1 MSKRGDREFL
11 MDMLIACE
19 KIIKYTK
26 DLSYEDFRRNDIV
39 IDAVV
44 RNIEI
49 LGEASK
55 NISEGLK
62 KKYPEVEWREILRTR
77 DKIIHFYFGVDLS
90 IVWDIITVDIP
101 ALKEKLKG
109 IIEKEGWEN
118 EANNGEK
125 RCSR

>member
-1 MSKRGDREFL
+1 MSKREDREL
-11 MDMLIACE
+11 IMDMLIACE

-26 DLSYEDFRRNDIV
+26 GLSYEDFRRNDMV

-55 NISEGLK
+55 NVSEELRRR
-62 KKYPEVEWREILRTR
+62 YPEVEWREISRTR

-90 IVWDIITVDIP
+90 IIWDIITVDIP
-101 ALKEKLKG
+101 SLRKKLED
-109 IIEKEGWEN
+109 IEKEMGWRE
-118 EANNGEK
+118 EK
-125 RCSR
+125 A

>member
-1 MSKRGDREFL
+1 MSKRDDREFL
-11 MDMLIACE
+11 MDMIIACE
-19 KIIKYTK
+19 KILRYTK
-26 DLSYEDFRRNDIV
+26 DITYEDFKKDEMV

-55 NISEGLK
+55 NVSDK
-62 KKYPEVEWREILRTR
+62 MKRKHPEVEWREIAKTR

-101 ALKEKLKG
+101 FLKEKLLNIVK
-109 IIEKEGWEN
+109 KEWE
-118 EANNGEK
+118 ETQDL
-125 RCSR
+125 

>member
-11 MDMLIACE
+11 IDMLIACE

-55 NISEGLK
+55 RISEGLK

-101 ALKEKLKG
+101 LKEKT
-109 IIEKEGWEN
+109 
-118 EANNGEK
+118 
-125 RCSR
+125 

>member
-11 MDMLIACE
+11 IDMPIACE

-49 LGEASK
+49 IGEASK

-62 KKYPEVEWREILRTR
+62 KKYSEVGWREISRTR
-77 DKIIHFYFGVDLS
+77 DKINFYFGVDLS
-90 IVWDIITVDIP
+90 IGWDIITVDIP
-101 ALKEKLKG
+101 ALKEKLKR
-109 IIEKEGWEN
+109 IIEKEGWE
-118 EANNGEK
+118 K
-125 RCSR
+125 

>member
-11 MDMLIACE
+11 IDMLIACE

-26 DLSYEDFRRNDIV
+26 DLSYKDFRRNDIV

-55 NISEGLK
+55 RISEGLK
-62 KKYPEVEWREILRTR
+62 KKYPEVGWREISRTR

-109 IIEKEGWEN
+109 IIEKEGWE
-118 EANNGEK
+118 K
-125 RCSR
+125 

>member
-19 KIIKYTK
+19 KIMKYTR
-26 DLSYEDFRRNDIV
+26 DLSYEDFRRNDMV

-55 NISEGLK
+55 NVSEGLK
-62 KKYPEVEWREILRTR
+62 KRYPEVEWREISRTR

-101 ALKEKLKG
+101 PLRKKLEKITKE
-109 IIEKEGWEN
+109 EGWE
-118 EANNGEK
+118 K
-125 RCSR
+125 

>member
-11 MDMLIACE
+11 IDI
-19 KIIKYTK
+19 
-26 DLSYEDFRRNDIV
+26 FRRNDMV

-49 LGEASK
+49 LREASK
-55 NISEGLK
+55 RISELK
-62 KKYPEVEWREILRTR
+62 KKYPEVGWREILRTR

-101 ALKEKLKG
+101 ALKEKLKR
-109 IIEKEGWEN
+109 IIEKEGWE
-118 EANNGEK
+118 K
-125 RCSR
+125 

>member
-1 MSKRGDREFL
+1 MPKRGDKEFL

-19 KIIKYTK
+19 KIMKYTRG
-26 DLSYEDFRRNDIV
+26 LSYEDFRKNEMV

-62 KKYPEVEWREILRTR
+62 KKYPEVE
-77 DKIIHFYFGVDLS
+77 
-90 IVWDIITVDIP
+90 
-101 ALKEKLKG
+101 
-109 IIEKEGWEN
+109 
-118 EANNGEK
+118 
-125 RCSR
+125 

>member
-1 MSKRGDREFL
+1 M
-11 MDMLIACE
+11 
-19 KIIKYTK
+19 IIG
-26 DLSYEDFRRNDIV
+26 V
-39 IDAVV
+39 VV

-62 KKYPEVEWREILRTR
+62 KKYPEVKWREISRTR

-101 ALKEKLKG
+101 SLRKKA
-109 IIEKEGWEN
+109 
-118 EANNGEK
+118 
-125 RCSR
+125 

>member
-55 NISEGLK
+55 RISEGLK

-101 ALKEKLKG
+101 ALKEKLKR
-109 IIEKEGWEN
+109 IIEKEGWE
-118 EANNGEK
+118 K
-125 RCSR
+125 

>member
-19 KIIKYTK
+19 KIMKYTR
-26 DLSYEDFRRNDIV
+26 DLSYEDFRRNDMV

-62 KKYPEVEWREILRTR
+62 KRYPEVEWREISRTR

-101 ALKEKLKG
+101 PLRKKLEKITKE
-109 IIEKEGWEN
+109 EGWEN
-118 EANNGEK
+118 EANNREK
-125 RCSR
+125 GCPK

>member
-1 MSKRGDREFL
+1 MFKRSDKEFL

-19 KIIKYTK
+19 KIMRYTK
-26 DLSYEDFRRNDIV
+26 DLSYEDFRGNDMV

-55 NISEGLK
+55 NISEELK
-62 KKYPEVEWREILRTR
+62 KKYPEVEWREISRTR

-101 ALKEKLKG
+101 SLRKKLEKIAKE
-109 IIEKEGWEN
+109 EGWEL
-118 EANNGEK
+118 
-125 RCSR
+125 